1 MKFLRW
7 ALVVVLIFALMA
19 VRFFQTELFYDPL
32 LAYFKTDYHHVAFP
46 PMDLNKHLLSM
57 LFRYGLNT
65 LISLGIIALI
75 FSKKAYVQFSALVYV
90 VGALVFFGLYYYSLK
105 TEFSS
110 LGFTAG
116 FYIRRL
122 IIQPVMLLILI
133 PVFLYTNHL
142 GKKNR

>member
-7 ALVVVLIFALMA
+7 ATIAGLIIALIA

-46 PMDLNKHLLSM
+46 QIEMAKHLLSM

-65 LISLGIIALI
+65 ALSLGIIALI
-75 FSKKAYVQFSALVYV
+75 FRKKAYVQFSVLVYV
-90 VGALVFFGLYYYSLK
+90 AGALAFFGLYYYSLT

-142 GKKNR
+142 GKRNH